1 MPNVVV
7 VFVVVENSP
16 CVDVGVGFLSRV
28 VNEVVGYLG
37 SGDVP
42 SRVLREGINRRV
54 SGGVSRIMGVVHVR
68 GHRWPSTI
76 ESILSRTAHTLFKET
91 ALSARLGRFVS
102 STVGL

>member
-37 SGDVP
+37 SGDLP
-42 SRVLREGINRRV
+42 SRVLRDGINKRV
-54 SGGVSRIMGVVHVR
+54 SNTVTKIMGVVHVK

-76 ESILSRTAHTLFKET
+76 ESILSRTAHALLKEV
-91 ALSARLGRFVS
+91 ALSVRHGRFVA